1 MPTALSIG
9 GYEDGDANSIWR
21 VHQRAFEAS
30 PIPFRPE
37 LDRDLRRIPD
47 EYLDDGAFLVGEV
60 DGEIVAVGGFVPM
73 DRSTVEIKR
82 MRVDPAHQRERYGT
96 AMLVALEGRARGL
109 GYEQAAL
116 HTSELLEAAIAFY
129 RVNGYREV
137 RREPHPVADFEL
149 VYFEKSL

>member
-1 MPTALSIG
+1 MPTARSLG

-30 PIPFRPE
+30 PIPSRPE
-37 LDRDLRRIPD
+37 LDRDLRRAPD
-47 EYLDDGAFLVGEV
+47 EYLD

-82 MRVDPAHQRERYGT
+82 MRVDPAYQREGYGT

-116 HTSELLEAAIAFY
+116 HTSELLEAAMAFY